1 MKSMIACAVLAL
13 GLSAGSTALAGEV
26 FKVSFEVRE
35 AGERRAAPVAMV
47 RADTEATLA
56 EDGEGGYSIRFDVS
70 RASDDTV
77 RLSAHYASA
86 AHTLAPVVEVALGE
100 TASVRTESEAG
111 AVELSVQVE
120 AVDLQALQQLQ

>member
-1 MKSMIACAVLAL
+1 M
-13 GLSAGSTALAGEV
+13 
-26 FKVSFEVRE
+26 SFEVRE
-35 AGERRAAPVAMV
+35 AGELRAAPVAMV

-77 RLSAHYASA
+77 RLSARYASA